1 MNKRQ
6 NGKRLIM
13 IGIGLVVLVIGAE
26 FVLTCGGGS
35 SPPPAVAADQ
45 TPLLVAQQTIPA
57 GTVFSQGEA
66 LTPFFLVKQVPV
78 SVVPFGGY
86 HSTDQV
92 AALTHTGGCGPVRA
106 AGCAGQLTSTQTIFQ
121 GEPIVEGMFSTLGQ
135 YRQAPGPSFAIPYG
149 FVGIAVNF
157 NADNSVLGSIQ
168 SCDTIDLI
176 ASWKGGKIGKKMV
189 DGQPQFALNDLR
201 VISVNQ
207 PPAISGSSPSAP
219 ANAPAAGG
227 SVVLLVRYQQAL
239 EIQHLKDFGWQ
250 LSCVLRSAK
259 QAGILHFK
267 TLPVTDK
274 WFFVKTANGFKS
286 NPGY

>member
-1 MNKRQ
+1 M
-6 NGKRLIM
+6 M
-13 IGIGLVVLVIGAE
+13 IGIGLVVLIIGAG
-26 FVLTCGGGS
+26 FFLTRGSGSGS

-78 SVVPFGGY
+78 SVVPLGGY
-86 HSTDQV
+86 HSPDQV

-149 FVGIAVNF
+149 FVAIAVNF
-157 NADNSVLGSIQ
+157 DADNSVLGSVQ
-168 SCDTIDLI
+168 PGDTIDLM
-176 ASWKGGKIGKKMV
+176 ASWKGGKIG
-189 DGQPQFALNDLR
+189 GQKVSGQTQYALTDLR

-207 PPAISGSSPSAP
+207 PPAISGNSPSAP